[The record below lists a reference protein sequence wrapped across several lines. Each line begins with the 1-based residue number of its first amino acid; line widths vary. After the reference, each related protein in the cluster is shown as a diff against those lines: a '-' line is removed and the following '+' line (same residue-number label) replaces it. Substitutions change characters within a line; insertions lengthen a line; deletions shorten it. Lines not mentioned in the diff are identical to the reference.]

1 MVIEY
6 GVSEYSTDDLTK
18 KQYAM
23 VMGIQAVLDDIE
35 AFACDYVIDE
45 DASVMDKLK
54 CEVAQEVLSELH
66 EHVES
71 NLCDTIISMVDEN
84 VCKILSMSRSKAE
97 KKFGERF
104 VSEVLDE

>member
-6 GVSEYSTDDLTK
+6 GMSEYSTDDLTK

-23 VMGIQAVLDDIE
+23 VMGIQAVLDDID
-35 AFACDYVIDE
+35 AVACDYVIDE

-66 EHVES
+66 DHVE
-71 NLCDTIISMVDEN
+71 NNMCELIISMVDEN
-84 VCKILSMSRSKAE
+84 ACKVMTMSRAKAE
-97 KKFGERF
+97 KKFGNRF